1 MVTWKVFG
9 YILFKAERSLTLIYI
24 ALLEDL
30 LQHNS
35 EDNGMLSLLEG
46 VDHIG
51 NPHEVLEHPPS
62 LQSGQRQL
70 HHPRVTI
77 PETGGEI
84 YKATLVSLLNED
96 PQLSHD
102 RYKILPTLKRLR
114 EALVPSTTSIVQVK
128 LKHG

>member
-1 MVTWKVFG
+1 M
-9 YILFKAERSLTLIYI
+9 
-24 ALLEDL
+24 LEDL
-30 LQHNS
+30 LQHNR
-35 EDNGMLSLLEG
+35 EDNGMHSLLEG
-46 VDHIG
+46 LDHID

-62 LQSGQRQL
+62 LPSGQRQL

-102 RYKILPTLKRLR
+102 RYKILPATLKR
-114 EALVPSTTSIVQVK
+114 
-128 LKHG
+128 